1 MAYFKV
7 KRRGSSVVT
16 RTTTLG
22 NRDFSPDMGGKSP
35 HFANCRL
42 IQDGGAGAYSSKWEC
57 DKLDPTYILVPD
69 RGGKLPNPDCAL
81 SKSNVT
87 DTWNGSSRMTFKEY
101 ACKYGNVVRNVTAD
115 EKVNLEQACA
125 SLGQGQQGEPV
136 WVHKDELLPTPGSPT
151 DRYLAYPSGLAFV
164 TAGNLKLQCK
174 YANPL
179 PDKEA
184 TYQQKVTDF
193 RRTKGERD
201 ITEAEVDK
209 YKELCTPFMSSTG
222 IEIPRKPVWKKTIT
236 KPRPNDKK
244 LGVVEGQH
252 ELRCVL
258 DTSGIE
264 FVIDPTLTKLQQQ
277 EALALQAQQAS
288 QDTATSE
295 AEGQELQQYLQ
306 QGEEAATPWY
316 VRYKVPLIL
325 LGGMVAIGGGAAIV
339 QRLMSGKK
347 APVVP
352 AKNVGRQYTR
362 RKHGHELDGSPSVV
376 TELCLDKYGE
386 VDHERVFLVL
396 ASGRKTLI
404 GRILETPGH
413 PFGHMAVTK
422 LGRKTQYGRRNYLID
437 WLVSQSKELTKNI
450 GKPYMRRKIPKE
462 RWSVTIEFLHDG
474 NWEYDNIIRAIG
486 KKLKGED
493 IGSGTDV
500 MSWMRDIEFHFK
512 TFDDAKIFAEV
523 AGREIRMAGARKVKT
538 VVSKV

>member
-1 MAYFKV
+1 MAYFKI

-42 IQDGGAGAYSSKWEC
+42 IQDGGTGAYSSKWEC
-57 DKLDPTYILVPD
+57 DKLDPTYVLVPD
-69 RGGKLPNPDCAL
+69 RGGKLPHQDCSL
-81 SKSNVT
+81 TRSNVT

-101 ACKYGNVVRNVTAD
+101 ACKYGNVVRNVTSD
-115 EKVNLEQACA
+115 EKGKLEQACA

-136 WVHKDELLPTPGSPT
+136 WVHKDELLPAPGSPA
-151 DRYLAYPSGLAFV
+151 DKYVAYPSGIAFV
-164 TAGNLKLQCK
+164 TAGNLKLQCR

-184 TYQQKVTDF
+184 KYQQKVTDF
-193 RRTKGERD
+193 RRAKGERD
-201 ITEAEVDK
+201 ITEAEVEK
-209 YKELCTPFMSSTG
+209 YKELCTPFMSSAG

-236 KPRPNDKK
+236 KLGPNDKR

-252 ELRCVL
+252 ELRCVP
-258 DTSGIE
+258 DMSGIA
-264 FVIDPTLTKLQQQ
+264 FVIDPTLTKLQQE

-288 QDTATSE
+288 QDTAASE
-295 AEGQELQQYLQ
+295 AEQQELQQYLQ

-325 LGGMVAIGGGAAIV
+325 LGGMIALGGGAAVV
-339 QRLMSGKK
+339 QRIMSGKKK

-352 AKNVGRQYTR
+352 AKNAGKPYR
-362 RKHGHELDGSPSVV
+362 RKRRGYKPGEASVV
-376 TELCLDKYGE
+376 TELRLDKYGD

-413 PFGHMAVTK
+413 PFGHMAVTPT
-422 LGRKTQYGRRNYLID
+422 GRKTQYGRRNYLID
-437 WLVSQSKELTKNI
+437 WLVSQST
-450 GKPYMRRKIPKE
+450 
-462 RWSVTIEFLHDG
+462 
-474 NWEYDNIIRAIG
+474 
-486 KKLKGED
+486 
-493 IGSGTDV
+493 
-500 MSWMRDIEFHFK
+500 
-512 TFDDAKIFAEV
+512 
-523 AGREIRMAGARKVKT
+523 AR
-538 VVSKV
+538 